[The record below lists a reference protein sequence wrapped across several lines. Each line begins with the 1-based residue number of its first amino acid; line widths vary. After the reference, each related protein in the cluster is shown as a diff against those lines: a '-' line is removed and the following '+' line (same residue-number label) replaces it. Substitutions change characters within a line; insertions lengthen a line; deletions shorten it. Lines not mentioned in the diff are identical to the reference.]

1 MESQRL
7 LLGVLVF
14 GIMIAVLALG
24 RPTITGFVPTAA
36 YAQSLDISVSES
48 QRFILKSSDG
58 GSLGLN
64 SLSLSGFVS
73 GNGLVNV
80 YLSDGSA
87 RFLIYSNREK
97 KRSAMEHITGLAVQE
112 VLVVPGEKLDSI
124 ETVPDGYRTVDG
136 GFQNECIETCLV
148 SVDFG
153 SQAFLDVIIE
163 PGVSLTLTEL
173 RFTVA
178 E

>member
-14 GIMIAVLALG
+14 GVMIAVLALG
-24 RPTITGFVPTAA
+24 KPTITGFVPTAA
-36 YAQSLDISVSES
+36 YSQGLDIEVSES
-48 QRFILKSSDG
+48 QRYILKSSTG
-58 GSLGLN
+58 QSLGLN

-73 GNGLVNV
+73 GSGLVNV

-87 RFLIYSNREK
+87 RLLVYSNKEK
-97 KRSAMEHITGLAVQE
+97 KRSAMEHITGLAVQN
-112 VLVVPGEKLDSI
+112 VLVLPGEKLETI
-124 ETVPDGYRTVDG
+124 ETISDDYRTTTG
-136 GFQNECIETCLV
+136 GFQNECVNTCLL

-153 SQAFLDVIIE
+153 SQAFLDIIVE
-163 PGVSLTLTEL
+163 PGASLALTEL